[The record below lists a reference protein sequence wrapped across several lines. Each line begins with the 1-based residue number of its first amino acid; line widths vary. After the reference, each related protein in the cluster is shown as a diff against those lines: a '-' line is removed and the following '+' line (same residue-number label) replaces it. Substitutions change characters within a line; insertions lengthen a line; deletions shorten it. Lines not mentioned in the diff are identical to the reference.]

1 VAGIRLV
8 NLIKRFGKVEAVKN
22 VNLEVK
28 DGEFTV
34 LVGPSGC
41 GKSTTLRMIAGLE
54 EVSAGE
60 IHIGEKLVNDVAP
73 KNRDI
78 AMVFQE
84 YALYPHMTAYDNM
97 AFSLRMRGFSKGE
110 IEKRVRE
117 ASDILGLDA
126 LLQRKPR
133 ELSGGQ
139 RQRVALGR
147 AIVRKPAVFLFDEPL
162 SNLDA
167 KLRVHMRAELIKLYN
182 RLKTTI
188 VYVTHDQVEAM
199 TMGTKIVIMKDG
211 EIQQTGSPMEVYRRP
226 VNQFVASFIGSPSM
240 NFFDSTIVSD
250 GDALIID
257 AGAFRVPVPATR
269 QSAYRPYGGQ
279 PVIFGIRP
287 TDISGSKVGKD
298 EGDFA
303 PVEGHVEVVEPLG
316 PETLLMVKCREGSF
330 LAMVDS
336 EIEVATGQRILLNFN
351 MAKMHLFEAVEPR
364 RRLGI

>member
-8 NLIKRFGKVEAVKN
+8 NLIKRFGKVEAVKKI
-22 VNLEVK
+22 NLEVG

-54 EVSAGE
+54 EASEGE
-60 IHIGEKLVNDVAP
+60 IYIGERLVNDVAP

-97 AFSLRMRGFSKGE
+97 AFSLRMRGFSKRE

-117 ASDILGLDA
+117 TSDILGLDE

-182 RLKTTI
+182 SLKTTI

-211 EIQQTGSPMEVYRRP
+211 EIQQAGSPMEVYRRP

-240 NFFDSTIVSD
+240 NFFDSTILSD
-250 GDALIID
+250 GAGLIID
-257 AGAFRVPVPATR
+257 AGSFRVPVPLTK
-269 QSAYRPYGGQ
+269 QSAYRPYVGQ
-279 PVIFGIRP
+279 DVIFGIRP
-287 TDISGSKVGKD
+287 TDISRSDAGKD
-298 EGDFA
+298 QGDFA
-303 PVEGHVEVVEPLG
+303 PVEGGVEVVEPLG
-316 PETLLMVKCREGSF
+316 PETLLVAKCSESSF

-336 EIEVATGQRILLNFN
+336 EVDLEIGQKIRLNFN

-364 RRLGI
+364 RRLGM